1 MKKQLS
7 ALLAAALCAGAL
19 AGCGAN
25 SNSANAATS
34 GAEDTVTLAVVS
46 PVTGDSAE
54 YGIHFNV
61 GAQMAADKINE
72 AGGIN
77 GKQVVLKSFDSKN
90 DAKEAAEVARLI
102 CQDKTILATIG
113 DFSSTCCMA
122 TAPIYEE
129 NKTVQISPSAGLI
142 DFPRVGPY
150 NFSTTGVQ
158 ENDGGFL
165 MNRVI
170 NEKMGAKSVA
180 MDGMALLEE
189 ITRRNIDV
197 LIIVLSAY
205 DQFEYAQKAISSRKV
220 FEYVLKPIR
229 RGNFCTLLQKAAAA
243 VRSKRAESSPDS
255 QALYDEVRKNYNGF
269 LMQGHTAEGI
279 ALVRQKL
286 EALPEPWSDWEG
298 KKRFLIALYTDTQL
312 EAVKQST
319 KNGQP
324 ACLPMNGLVQFEASH
339 TDAELWQTFVSTV
352 EELQP
357 YLQPATAEA
366 SKASAVIE
374 HCLRAIDAHYME
386 RTFSLNWLAEEMK
399 LNPNYLSTRFKKET
413 GVGFVRYVNQL
424 RVWRA
429 QQLLR
434 DMRYRAGEV
443 AGMVGFDN
451 PQYFTRIFKE
461 MTGIV
466 PSEYR
471 SRICPHD
478 DET

>member
-1 MKKQLS
+1 MDTEIRVLIADDEQIARETMRDYLPW
-7 ALLAAALCAGAL
+7 AEMGMQTPICVENGAL
-19 AGCGAN
+19 ALDHLC
-25 SNSANAATS
+25 
-34 GAEDTVTLAVVS
+34 
-46 PVTGDSAE
+46 
-54 YGIHFNV
+54 H
-61 GAQMAADKINE
+61 DKID
-72 AGGIN
+72 I
-77 GKQVVLKSFDSKN
+77 FIMDI
-90 DAKEAAEVARLI
+90 R
-102 CQDKTILATIG
+102 
-113 DFSSTCCMA
+113 M
-122 TAPIYEE
+122 
-129 NKTVQISPSAGLI
+129 PS
-142 DFPRVGPY
+142 
-150 NFSTTGVQ
+150 
-158 ENDGGFL
+158 
-165 MNRVI
+165 
-170 NEKMGAKSVA
+170 

-255 QALYDEVRKNYNGF
+255 QALYDKVRKNYNGF

-286 EALPEPWSDWEG
+286 EA
-298 KKRFLIALYTDTQL
+298 
-312 EAVKQST
+312 
-319 KNGQP
+319 
-324 ACLPMNGLVQFEASH
+324 
-339 TDAELWQTFVSTV
+339 
-352 EELQP
+352 
-357 YLQPATAEA
+357 

-374 HCLRAIDAHYME
+374 HCLRTIDSHYME